1 MNKQV
6 MGQQKEVKPTEQRA
20 QVKPQRMGQAQTQAI
35 QIILQI
41 PIHQIIATS
50 KVAPNNPKSM

>member
-1 MNKQV
+1 ME
-6 MGQQKEVKPTEQRA
+6 QQKGVKPTEQRA
-20 QVKPQRMGQAQTQAI
+20 QVRPQKMGQAQIQAI

-41 PIHQIIATS
+41 PIHLMIATS

>member
-1 MNKQV
+1 

-20 QVKPQRMGQAQTQAI
+20 QVRPQKMGQAQTQAI

-41 PIHQIIATS
+41 PIHLIISTS